1 VAVKPNRQDRQ
12 VGISIDIQ
20 NDSDL
25 VTAFDNAVKY
35 GSDVLIEEMLTGM
48 NYRVLVIDGVIISA
62 LAREHAH
69 VVGDGENTIA
79 ALVDRAN
86 HDPRRGLVN
95 DTPLFTI
102 ELNAEAEANLVALG
116 YSKDTVPD
124 DGEHVI
130 LRYFPSISRG
140 GTAQDVTDDIHPEV
154 CEAMLLGVQAFGL
167 DLAVV
172 DYITPDIS
180 KPPAEVG
187 GGFCEINCHP
197 ALFLHFATAP
207 RDVARPLFNML
218 FPDRRPQ
225 HVPIIMLLILGLVGP
240 MVLVLVYS
248 FMPRGSFSIRKSPS
262 IGNYVDIIEQDFYL
276 SFSWSL
282 LLAVI
287 TVIILLAICYPLAL
301 AIKRVSGRR
310 ANLLTLIIVAP
321 LFVAE
326 NIRLQGWVLF
336 LDKKGVLDGALN
348 SLFGLGTGGLVNN
361 VPSVIFGIVYIYL
374 PFMLFPILL
383 GLANVPQDAREAAN
397 DLGASRWRMFR
408 DIELPLAMP
417 GIMIGGL
424 LCFVLSLGAFSEAKF
439 LGKGVIVTIA
449 QDIES
454 AFTFGQNWP
463 RGSALSVI
471 LIVIAGSAVFLAM
484 RRINLERMLAKR

>member
-1 VAVKPNRQDRQ
+1 MSDSAPENRPAWKMS
-12 VGISIDIQ
+12 GG
-20 NDSDL
+20 L
-25 VTAFDNAVKY
+25 V
-35 GSDVLIEEMLTGM
+35 
-48 NYRVLVIDGVIISA
+48 SA
-62 LAREHAH
+62 L
-69 VVGDGENTIA
+69 
-79 ALVDRAN
+79 
-86 HDPRRGLVN
+86 
-95 DTPLFTI
+95 
-102 ELNAEAEANLVALG
+102 
-116 YSKDTVPD
+116 
-124 DGEHVI
+124 
-130 LRYFPSISRG
+130 
-140 GTAQDVTDDIHPEV
+140 
-154 CEAMLLGVQAFGL
+154 
-167 DLAVV
+167 
-172 DYITPDIS
+172 
-180 KPPAEVG
+180 
-187 GGFCEINCHP
+187 
-197 ALFLHFATAP
+197 
-207 RDVARPLFNML
+207 
-218 FPDRRPQ
+218 
-225 HVPIIMLLILGLVGP
+225 PIIVLLILGFGGP
-240 MVLVLVYS
+240 MVLVLIYS
-248 FMPRGSFSIRKSPS
+248 FMPRGSFSIRKAPS
-262 IGNYVDIIEQDFYL
+262 IENYVDIVEQNFYL

-282 LLAVI
+282 FLALI
-287 TVIILLAICYPLAL
+287 TVVILLAICYPLAL

-348 SLFGLGTGGLVNN
+348 SLFGLGTGSLVNN

-397 DLGASRWRMFR
+397 DLGASRWRVFR

-424 LCFVLSLGAFSEAKF
+424 LCFVLSLGAFSESKF

-463 RGSALSVI
+463 RGSALSVL
-471 LIVIAGSAVFLAM
+471 LIVLAGSAVFLAM